1 MAKTSTTCVVAHFR
15 SLAVLLVV
23 CLGGLF
29 LSFQNTFAADSELKL
44 FKTAWDAAKVGD
56 HESFS
61 KIKSGLQGY
70 ELYPYLQYEDYRNR
84 RAEVSADEMTDFLK
98 AHKDWAF
105 ARGLHVA
112 WLRTLAKKKRW
123 SDLVRYSGDVSD
135 TRLRC
140 QRVRA
145 QIILNQTDWL
155 MNEAQNLWL
164 AGKSQPDE
172 CDPVFAWLI
181 KNGGVTENLAWQR
194 IRLAMEANNRTLVA
208 YLARFVPPD
217 QRRWLDDWKKIS
229 RSGYANL
236 GALRRWPD
244 IETTQLIA
252 ETLLRRVARN
262 DTQLAA
268 GKLEALDG
276 HFDWGEARQSGLWRE
291 IALYSAVGLDDETG
305 LYMERVPVVYRD
317 SQLLEWWARYLL
329 SRQDWPGLIN
339 VIGQFPDDIQ
349 HDDRWQYW
357 LAQAEIRA
365 GKVDVGSG
373 SLPELAKK
381 ASYYGFLAAD
391 ELDLEYNICPL
402 EANIPSADIDRLA
415 ARADFRRAIE
425 LRKAHLHSW
434 ATEEWSMAA
443 SRLSTSEL
451 KVAAGLAHREGWTDR
466 VIFAL
471 GNSGDLQLY
480 DWRFPLKW
488 QVDIQRESK
497 SNQLDPAWVY
507 GTIRSESA
515 MLETARSSANAMGLM
530 QITPATGKRVA
541 RKHGLTWNGI
551 SQLQSA
557 QGNLPIGTAY
567 MRDLLEDFS
576 QNPVLASGAYNAGP
590 NAVKRWLKTRPLEE
604 AAIWIETLPYFETRD
619 YIPRVLAFTTI
630 YDWRLDGQVRR
641 ISDRMPHIESGK
653 ISSSGSAGIVCR
665 SRDDAVIAGN

>member
-1 MAKTSTTCVVAHFR
+1 M
-15 SLAVLLVV
+15 
-23 CLGGLF
+23 GGLF
-29 LSFQNTFAADSELKL
+29 LSLQNTFAAESELKL

-56 HESFS
+56 HESFR
-61 KIKSGLQGY
+61 KIKISLRGY
-70 ELYPYLQYEDYRNR
+70 ELYPYLQYEDYRDR
-84 RAEVSADEMTDFLK
+84 RADIGADEMTGFLET
-98 AHKDWAF
+98 HEDWAF

-112 WLRTLAKKKRW
+112 WLRTLAKEKRW
-123 SDLVRYSGDVSD
+123 ADLVRYSADVSD

-145 QIILNQTDWL
+145 QIILKQTDGVI
-155 MNEAQNLWL
+155 NEAQNLWL

-172 CDPVFAWLI
+172 CDPLFAWLI

-208 YLARFVPPD
+208 YLARFVPSD

-229 RSGYANL
+229 RSGYTSL

-244 IETTQLIA
+244 TEATQLIA
-252 ETLLRRVARN
+252 ECFLRRLARN
-262 DTQLAA
+262 DAQLAA
-268 GKLEALDG
+268 ANLEAVDG
-276 HFDWGEARQSGLWRE
+276 GFCWGEASQSTLLSE
-291 IALYSAVGLDDETG
+291 IALYSAVELNDETG
-305 LYMERVPVVYRD
+305 LHMERVPMVYRD

-329 SRQDWPGLIN
+329 SRQDWPGLID
-339 VIGQFPDDIQ
+339 VIAQFPDDIQ
-349 HDDRWQYW
+349 YDDRWQYW

-391 ELDLEYNICPL
+391 ELDLAYNICPL

-425 LRKAHLHSW
+425 LRKAQLHSW

-443 SRLSTSEL
+443 GRLSTAEL
-451 KVAAGLAHREGWTDR
+451 KVAAGLAQREGWTDR

-497 SNQLDPAWVY
+497 SNRLDPAWVY
-507 GTIRSESA
+507 GTIR
-515 MLETARSSANAMGLM
+515 
-530 QITPATGKRVA
+530 
-541 RKHGLTWNGI
+541 
-551 SQLQSA
+551 
-557 QGNLPIGTAY
+557 
-567 MRDLLEDFS
+567 
-576 QNPVLASGAYNAGP
+576 
-590 NAVKRWLKTRPLEE
+590 
-604 AAIWIETLPYFETRD
+604 
-619 YIPRVLAFTTI
+619 
-630 YDWRLDGQVRR
+630 
-641 ISDRMPHIESGK
+641 
-653 ISSSGSAGIVCR
+653 
-665 SRDDAVIAGN
+665 